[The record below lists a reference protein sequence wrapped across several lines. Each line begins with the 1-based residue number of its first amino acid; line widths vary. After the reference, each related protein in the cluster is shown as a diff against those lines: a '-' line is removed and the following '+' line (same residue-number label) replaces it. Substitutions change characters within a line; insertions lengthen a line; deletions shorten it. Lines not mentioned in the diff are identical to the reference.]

1 MLYRD
6 LTSELER
13 RRAAHLYRRR
23 RQIESAPGPHL
34 TLDGRPAIAFCT
46 NDYLGLARHPEVIA
60 ACQRGAEAYGV
71 GSGSAHLV
79 AGHGPAHQALEE
91 ELADFLGRERALLF
105 STGYMANL
113 GLIQALAGP
122 GEPVFEDRLN
132 HASLIDGALLARAR
146 LRRYPHGDMAALRCQ
161 LAASSPPES
170 ESGSGSWSGFG
181 RESGREAEFGFGCE
195 SGREAEFGFGCESG
209 SESGPGSGFGCDS
222 EFRSDA
228 RSIPASSSGPDVVPA
243 TTTGRPVALIATDGV
258 FSMDGDLAPLPDLAA
273 IAQAAGVPLLVDD
286 AHGLGVLGREGRG
299 TLDHFGLDA
308 EAVPILMGTLGKA
321 LGTFGAF
328 VAGGEDLIETLIQS
342 ARSYIYTTAPPPALA
357 AATRASLALARREE
371 WRRER
376 LRELIQAFRRGAAQ
390 LDLPLMP
397 STTPIQPLLAG
408 TAERALAWSQ
418 ALEARGIL
426 VTAIRPPTVPAGAA
440 RLRVTLCA
448 LHTDQDLE
456 CLLAA
461 LAELPKG
468 ARDPGVEA

>member
-1 MLYRD
+1 MPYPD
-6 LTSELER
+6 LASELES

-23 RQIESAPGPHL
+23 RQIEAAPGPHL

-91 ELADFLGRERALLF
+91 ELADFLGRERVLLF

-113 GLIQALAGP
+113 GLLQALAGP
-122 GEPVFEDRLN
+122 GETVFEDRLN

-146 LRRYPHGDMAALRCQ
+146 LRRYPHGDMAALRRQ
-161 LAASSPPES
+161 LAACSHSES
-170 ESGSGSWSGFG
+170 ESGSGSSSGFECES
-181 RESGREAEFGFGCE
+181 RSESG
-195 SGREAEFGFGCESG
+195 SGSGSDAG
-209 SESGPGSGFGCDS
+209 SESGS
-222 EFRSDA
+222 RSDA
-228 RSIPASSSGPDVVPA
+228 GSRSASGCGPDVALAV
-243 TTTGRPVALIATDGV
+243 TGRPVALIATDGV
-258 FSMDGDLAPLPDLAA
+258 FSMDGDLAPLPELAA
-273 IAQAAGVPLLVDD
+273 IARAAGVPLLVDD

-299 TLDHFGLDA
+299 SLDHYGLDA
-308 EAVPILMGTLGKA
+308 AAVPILMGTLGKA

-328 VAGGEDLIETLIQS
+328 VAGSEDLIETLIQT
-342 ARSYIYTTAPPPALA
+342 ARPYIYTTAPPPALA

-376 LRELIQAFRRGAAQ
+376 LRELIQTFRQGAAQ
-390 LDLPLMP
+390 LGLPLMP
-397 STTPIQPLLAG
+397 STTPIQPILAG
-408 TAERALAWSQ
+408 SAERALAWSQ

-426 VTAIRPPTVPAGAA
+426 VTAIRPPTVPEGSA

-448 LHTDQDLE
+448 LHSDQDLE
-456 CLLAA
+456 SLLAA
-461 LAELPKG
+461 LADLPRG
-468 ARDPGVEA
+468 EQDPGAVA